1 MEEVVKAR
9 GLSSLSDAHRFR
21 VAPALLRVFPSFPP
35 IWAVESSVSLG
46 SERWMVNT
54 VLDKSHK
61 RLLDPASGKVP
72 KHALEVAFVRWE
84 P

>member
-1 MEEVVKAR
+1 MPIDS
-9 GLSSLSDAHRFR
+9 G
-21 VAPALLRVFPSFPP
+21 LLRVFPSFPP